1 MTSTEKLKQTLQLLQ
16 LERQADL
23 EQYRQ
28 KVLMRSLSQRVKE
41 GVTWYP
47 VRLLR
52 DFIGTGERVMIE
64 IEKTN
69 SLEQPHAF
77 QSGKV
82 VSLFTNA
89 SGKPEKQH
97 ANGVIN
103 YVRDNSMTI
112 TLNGEDLPD
121 WIDDGSLG
129 VDVMFDEMSY
139 REMEYTLKKVMEAEN
154 GRVAELRE
162 ILLADTRCS
171 ALDFNDSS
179 NENRAAKI
187 QYPVSRI
194 LNDSQNNSLVKI
206 LNANDVAFIHG
217 PPGTGKTTTLVEGI
231 RLTVKE
237 ERQVLVCAPSNAA
250 IDLLVDKLSLQGL
263 NVLRIGH
270 PARVTE
276 QSLSRTLDAQI
287 AEHIH
292 FSELRSLRKKME
304 RIRHQAGQF
313 KRNFGYAEKENRRQL
328 REEAKAL
335 KSDADML
342 EFYIINDLLNQCE
355 AVCCTL
361 VGSSHPVLRGRKF
374 NTVFIDEAGQALEPA
389 CWIPLLKSQR
399 VVFAGDHCQL
409 PPTIKSHAAA
419 MQGLAK
425 TLFEKGIEKYPE
437 QASMLQVQYRM
448 HESIM
453 EFPSLYFY
461 ENKLIAH
468 DSVKHELLRVYE
480 HPLDFID
487 TAGSGNSEKQDTET
501 LSRFNE
507 GEAELLIHQVEKL
520 VESIG
525 VAAWLDEKISVG
537 IITPYSAQ
545 VDRLQHLAEASPILE
560 PLHRL
565 ISINTVDAFQGQE
578 RDVIAI
584 SFVRSN
590 EKSEVGFLAD
600 IRRTNVAMTRAKK
613 KLIMVGDS
621 ATLGAHPFYEKFIE
635 FLQQRGFYRSVY
647 SVE

>member
-1 MTSTEKLKQTLQLLQ
+1 MTSLEKLKHTFKLLQ

-52 DFIGTGERVMIE
+52 DYIGTGERVMIE

-69 SLEQPHAF
+69 SIDQPHAF

-82 VSLFTNA
+82 VSLFTNF
-89 SGKPEKQH
+89 SGKPDKQH

-103 YVRDNSMTI
+103 YVRDNMMTI
-112 TLNGEDLPD
+112 TINGDDLPD

-129 VDVMFDEMSY
+129 VDVMFDEMTY
-139 REMEYTLKKVMEAEN
+139 REMEYALKKVLEAEDN
-154 GRVAELRE
+154 RVAELRE
-162 ILLADTRCS
+162 ILLGNSKFQVSDFKSS
-171 ALDFNDSS
+171 AICNLKGEISCL
-179 NENRAAKI
+179 NE
-187 QYPVSRI
+187 
-194 LNDSQNNSLVKI
+194 SQNEALKKVVETP
-206 LNANDVAFIHG
+206 DVAFVHG
-217 PPGTGKTTTLVEGI
+217 PPGTGKTTTIVEAI
-231 RLTVKE
+231 KLTIQE
-237 ERQVLVCAPSNAA
+237 EKQVLVSAPSNAA
-250 IDLLVDKLSLQGL
+250 IDLLVEKLSAQGL
-263 NVLRIGH
+263 NALRIGH

-276 QSLSRTLDAQI
+276 QSLSKTLDVKI
-287 AEHIH
+287 SEHAH
-292 FSELRSLRKKME
+292 FGELRSLRRKME
-304 RIRHQAGQF
+304 QIRHQAGQY
-313 KRNFGYAEKENRRQL
+313 KRNFGHKE
-328 REEAKAL
+328 REERRSLRDEAKLL

-342 EFYIINDLLNQCE
+342 EFYIINDLLNNAD

-374 NTVFIDEAGQALEPA
+374 KTVFIDEAGQALEPA

-409 PPTIKSHAAA
+409 PPTIKSNEAAK
-419 MQGLAK
+419 QGLAK
-425 TLFEKGIEKYPE
+425 TLFEKGIEKYPTL
-437 QASMLQVQYRM
+437 ASMLNVQYRM

-453 EFPSLYFY
+453 QFPSHYFY
-461 ENKLIAH
+461 EDGLIAH
-468 DSVKHELLRVYE
+468 ESVKHELLRSYE
-480 HPLDFID
+480 QPIEFID
-487 TAGSGNSEKQDTET
+487 TAGCGYVEKQDPET
-501 LSRFNE
+501 LSRFNQE
-507 GEAELLIHQVEKL
+507 EAELLIHQVEKL

-525 VAAWLDEKISVG
+525 TSAWLDEKITLG

-545 VDRLQHLAEASPILE
+545 VDRLQHLAEGSEILE
-560 PLHRL
+560 SLHRL

-590 EKSEVGFLAD
+590 EKSEVGFLSD
-600 IRRTNVAMTRAKK
+600 IRRTNVAMTRARKQ
-613 KLIMVGDS
+613 LILIGDS
-621 ATLGAHPFYEKFIE
+621 ATLGAHTLYAELIE
-635 FLQQRGFYRSVY
+635 ILQHTRLYKSVY
-647 SVE
+647 SL